1 MSTKYER
8 TPERWTLGST
18 IEEKNT
24 SCIQTAERRAET
36 TCFGVA
42 FTCVET
48 KTFVL
53 GLFRVP
59 TRHSLSK
66 NLVLQKPFPQR
77 WERTYVSHPKIG
89 CPIPFL

>member
-1 MSTKYER
+1 VSTKYKR

-53 GLFRVP
+53 FESVAEMLCSGA
-59 TRHSLSK
+59 T
-66 NLVLQKPFPQR
+66 
-77 WERTYVSHPKIG
+77 ID
-89 CPIPFL
+89 